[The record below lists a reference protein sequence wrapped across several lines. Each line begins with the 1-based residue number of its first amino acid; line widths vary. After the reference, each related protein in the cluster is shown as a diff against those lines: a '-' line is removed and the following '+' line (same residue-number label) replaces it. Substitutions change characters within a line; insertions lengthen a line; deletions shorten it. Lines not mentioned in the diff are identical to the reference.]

1 VTGYEPRTN
10 ARTRTELMDWWFAD
24 LCAVVRGI
32 MREARMRTTEPE
44 FVHSEEWSGRGHTRG
59 GGIRL

>member
-1 VTGYEPRTN
+1 
-10 ARTRTELMDWWFAD
+10 MDWWFAD
-24 LCAVVRGI
+24 LCAVVSGI

-44 FVHSEEWSGRGHTRG
+44 FVHSEEWSGRGQMSGIAERVG